1 MSYRPFSRRK
11 KNKAKNQEAVEIFN
25 TYNRLAP
32 TTRVRYNNIINDFS
46 EFLLIH
52 KKSLWDTI
60 TDDIRKYFLDSDTK
74 TSRTVLTTFYRI
86 LIQADYYKR
95 TNPMELFFQEE
106 KLDKE
111 KGIKRIEISTDE
123 TANVL
128 QQLDESDKSKQPI
141 TIKKKKREVGKR
153 IITNSDLDK
162 LLLRVKSIRD
172 RTILIFLFA
181 TGIKLKELTNLL
193 LSDVDIEA
201 RQVTIRSLR
210 QSENKTD
217 EVNFRTIILPR
228 RTISYLKIYER
239 WRKRILSP
247 VPYYFITTRETKKQ
261 MSESAITNWL
271 KRIQRDRPIVERWT
285 AMDFRKRALLQ
296 QYWITRDL
304 TSVARFGGY
313 KRPESA
319 LRLIAETLAEQ
330 GVDSI
335 EKLGSGTEFEKS
347 QKTRTASVSDLD
359 NLSVTIEL
367 QQEDLDFIAS
377 TGQTPTQLIRSLL
390 RYRGSITTSTPSAT
404 PGGKI
409 TEEPL
414 IEVAASIS
422 TSNANAGMPTPGGT
436 PKLDST
442 VSGGPNLTGGPDL
455 GKAPSGGSNLDL
467 AKASSGPNLTAG
479 PDLSKSPASSSGPSG
494 PGGQMAGAGLNSAIK
509 DALGGL
515 SKASGEP
522 SAPQSPSPLPPNEP
536 PKMTELQA
544 LLARRRKMNE
554 EKALEID
561 SEAENRPGSLEA
573 VIKDVDTIEEEDK
586 EEDEEEEIP
595 ELPDFS

>member
-60 TDDIRKYFLDSDTK
+60 TDDIRKYFLDNDTK

-111 KGIKRIEISTDE
+111 KGIKRTEISTDE

-128 QQLDESDKSKQPI
+128 QQLDESDKSKQQV

-193 LSDVDIEA
+193 LSDVDVEA

-210 QSENKTD
+210 QSENNSD

-271 KRIQRDRPIVERWT
+271 KRIQRDRPIAERWT

-390 RYRGSITTSTPSAT
+390 RYRGSITTSAAPTS
-404 PGGKI
+404 PGSKP
-409 TEEPL
+409 TEEAG
-414 IEVAASIS
+414 IEVAATSS
-422 TSNANAGMPTPGGT
+422 TSNVNAGMPTPGGT
-436 PKLDST
+436 PNLGGT
-442 VSGGPNLTGGPDL
+442 PSGGPSLAGGPNL
-455 GKAPSGGSNLDL
+455 GKAPSGGPNLDL
-467 AKASSGPNLTAG
+467 TKTSSGPN
-479 PDLSKSPASSSGPSG
+479 LSKSPASNSGPSG

-522 SAPQSPSPLPPNEP
+522 SAQQSPSPLPPSEP

-554 EKALEID
+554 EKSLELEEE
-561 SEAENRPGSLEA
+561 SEDRPGSLEA
-573 VIKDVDTIEEEDK
+573 VIKDVDIPNKDDEKIEEE
-586 EEDEEEEIP
+586 EDEIP